1 MRHRNIGRKFG
12 RKTGPRSLMLRGLAA
27 SVLLHERVETTEA
40 KAKSIRTLVERSITT
55 GKNATLLARRRLLQ
69 RLHDPR
75 AVAKTLE
82 VLGPRFHDRRGG
94 YTRITRIGRRQGDGS
109 SMVILEILQ

>member
-1 MRHRNIGRKFG
+1 MDNEIGG
-12 RKTGPRSLMLRGLAA
+12 NNNDQSDDTVPETRS
-27 SVLLHERVETTEA
+27 SF
-40 KAKSIRTLVERSITT
+40 SCFFSITT

-69 RLHDPR
+69 LLHDPR

-82 VLGPRFHDRRGG
+82 VLGPRFQDRRGG